1 MRENEDLSR
10 NSSYS
15 RGERGKKRGEMW
27 VWAFSSRGVAPLFS
41 PERGFEAANAIFV
54 GEK

>member
-1 MRENEDLSR
+1 MRENEDISR

-15 RGERGKKRGEMW
+15 IGERGEMW
-27 VWAFSSRGVAPLFS
+27 VWAFGSRGVAPLFS
-41 PERGFEAANAIFV
+41 PERGFEAAKAIFV